1 MSMDATT
8 LLSSQIGA
16 AAACA
21 YIIQPM
27 KHSPRLT
34 WITPYTD
41 TVSKLVRAGFAL
53 VATVGITWV
62 WSTGTVAGTHVLS
75 INVPSWSDL
84 GHGAWH
90 WFTQYA
96 LTHFAG
102 KIASIPSVP
111 PPTEKTA

>member
-21 YIIQPM
+21 YIIQRM
-27 KHSPRLT
+27 KDSPRLG

-41 TVSKLVRAGFAL
+41 TVSKVVRAAFAL

-62 WSTGTVAGTHVLS
+62 WAAGATAGAHVLS
-75 INVPSWSDL
+75 INIPSVSDL

-102 KIASIPSVP
+102 KIAGIPSAP
-111 PPTEKTA
+111 PKPADV